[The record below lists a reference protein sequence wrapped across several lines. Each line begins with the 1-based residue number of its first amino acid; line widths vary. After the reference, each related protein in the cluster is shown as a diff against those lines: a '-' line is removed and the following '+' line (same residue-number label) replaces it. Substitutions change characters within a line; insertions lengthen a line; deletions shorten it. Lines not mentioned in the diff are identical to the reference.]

1 MKTAIQLIESFQ
13 SHLEE
18 TSDSLQ
24 CAMEIVPLHL
34 WILSM
39 KDTETTRVIKHD
51 CLLSLLSICSSFH
64 DASHIDVGA
73 AQSSHA

>member
-1 MKTAIQLIESFQ
+1 
-13 SHLEE
+13 
-18 TSDSLQ
+18 
-24 CAMEIVPLHL
+24 
-34 WILSM
+34 M

-73 AQSSHA
+73 AHSSHA